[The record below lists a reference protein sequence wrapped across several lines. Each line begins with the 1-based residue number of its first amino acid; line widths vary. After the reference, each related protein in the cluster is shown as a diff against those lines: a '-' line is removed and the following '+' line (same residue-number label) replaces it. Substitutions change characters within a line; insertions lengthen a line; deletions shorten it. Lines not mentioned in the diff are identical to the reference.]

1 MKKLI
6 LFVKRKSGLT
16 HKQFRAHY
24 ESTHAPL
31 AKSRLAPQWLV
42 RYERN
47 FLAPTPG
54 QDEPP
59 YDCVTE
65 FWFADQA
72 ALEACIAWART
83 EEGQVLARDEETFM
97 DRSSMRTFISDVAIT
112 EFDAADTN
120 N

>member
-6 LFVKRKSGLT
+6 LFVKRKPGLT
-16 HKQFRAHY
+16 HEQFRAHY

-47 FLAPTPG
+47 FLTPG
-54 QDEPP
+54 TGQPEPP

-72 ALEACIAWART
+72 ALDASVTWTRS
-83 EEGQVLARDEETFM
+83 EEGQVLARDEENFM
-97 DRSSMRTFISDVAIT
+97 DRASMQTFLVDVAVT
-112 EFDAADTN
+112 EIAACSAKE
-120 N
+120 

>member
-6 LFVKRKSGLT
+6 LFVKRKPGLT
-16 HKQFRAHY
+16 HEQFRAHY
-24 ESTHAPL
+24 ENTHAPL

-47 FLAPTPG
+47 FLTPMAG
-54 QDEPP
+54 QPEPP

-72 ALEACIAWART
+72 AMEASTAWARS
-83 EEGQVLARDEETFM
+83 EEGQVLARDEENFM
-97 DRSSMRTFISDVAIT
+97 DRASMRAFVADVAAT
-112 EFDAADTN
+112 KFDAP
-120 N
+120 